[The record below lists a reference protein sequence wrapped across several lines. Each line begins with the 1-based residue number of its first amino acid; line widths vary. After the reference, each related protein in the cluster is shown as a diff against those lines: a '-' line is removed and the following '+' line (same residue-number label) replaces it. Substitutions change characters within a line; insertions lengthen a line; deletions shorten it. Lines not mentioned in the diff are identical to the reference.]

1 MASRFPILAALM
13 TFAATLAGCGE
24 ESPPTAPQTVQ
35 LRLVAGAEHGGAPHS
50 TIMTQEVTTTPAP
63 WQGDPDGTGLAL
75 ITVNVGQ
82 QAVCWELSASEI
94 ALPATAS
101 HIHKAPPGTAGPAVV
116 FLSPPD
122 AAGWAAGCRSG
133 LSRDLLR
140 EILTSPESFYV
151 NVHTSDFGPGAIRGQ
166 LGR

>member
-13 TFAATLAGCGE
+13 AAAPLTGCGE
-24 ESPPTAPQTVQ
+24 ESPPTAPQTVH
-35 LRLVAGAEHGGAPHS
+35 LRLVADAEHGGAPLS
-50 TIMTQEVTTTPAP
+50 KIMTQEVITTPAP
-63 WQGDPDGTGLAL
+63 WRGDPDGSGLAL
-75 ITVNVGQ
+75 LTVNVGQ
-82 QAVCWELSASEI
+82 QAVCWELSVSAI
-94 ALPATAS
+94 TLPATAS

-122 AAGWAAGCRSG
+122 AAGRAAGCRSG

-140 EILTSPESFYV
+140 EILTSPEFFYV
-151 NVHTSDFGPGAIRGQ
+151 NVHTSDFAPGAIRGQ

>member
-13 TFAATLAGCGE
+13 AAAPLTGCGE

-35 LRLVAGAEHGGAPHS
+35 LALVAGAEHGGAS
-50 TIMTQEVTTTPAP
+50 LSRIMTQEVTTTPAP
-63 WQGDPDGTGLAL
+63 WRGDPDGSGLAL
-75 ITVNVGQ
+75 LTVNVGQ
-82 QAVCWELSASEI
+82 QAVCWELSVSAI
-94 ALPATAS
+94 TLPATAS

-122 AAGWAAGCRSG
+122 AAGRAAGCRSG

-151 NVHTSDFGPGAIRGQ
+151 NVHTSDFAPGAIRGQ

>member
-13 TFAATLAGCGE
+13 AAAPLTGCGE
-24 ESPPTAPQTVQ
+24 ESPPTAPQTVH
-35 LRLVAGAEHGGAPHS
+35 LRLVADAEHGGAPLS
-50 TIMTQEVTTTPAP
+50 KIMTQEVITTPAP
-63 WQGDPDGTGLAL
+63 WRGDPDGSGLAL
-75 ITVNVGQ
+75 LTVNVGQ
-82 QAVCWELSASEI
+82 QAVCWELSVSAI
-94 ALPATAS
+94 TLPATAS

-122 AAGWAAGCRSG
+122 AAGRAAGCRSG

-151 NVHTSDFGPGAIRGQ
+151 NVHTSDFAPGAIRGQ
-166 LGR
+166 LGL

>member
-13 TFAATLAGCGE
+13 AAAPLTGCGE
-24 ESPPTAPQTVQ
+24 ESPPTAPQTVH
-35 LRLVAGAEHGGAPHS
+35 LRLVADAEHGGAPLS
-50 TIMTQEVTTTPAP
+50 KIMTQEVITTPAP
-63 WQGDPDGTGLAL
+63 WRGDPDGSGLAL
-75 ITVNVGQ
+75 LTVNVGQ
-82 QAVCWELSASEI
+82 QAVCWELSVSAI
-94 ALPATAS
+94 TLPATAS

-122 AAGWAAGCRSG
+122 AAGRAAGCRSG

-151 NVHTSDFGPGAIRGQ
+151 NVHTRDFAPGAIRGQ

>member
-13 TFAATLAGCGE
+13 AAAPLTGCGE

-35 LRLVAGAEHGGAPHS
+35 LALVAGAEHGGAS
-50 TIMTQEVTTTPAP
+50 LSRIMTQEVTTTPAP
-63 WQGDPDGTGLAL
+63 WQGDPDGSGLAL
-75 ITVNVGQ
+75 LTVNVGQ
-82 QAVCWELSASEI
+82 QAVCWELSVSAI
-94 ALPATAS
+94 TLPATAS

-122 AAGWAAGCRSG
+122 AAGRAAGCRSG

-151 NVHTSDFGPGAIRGQ
+151 NVHTSDFAPGAIRGQ

>member
-13 TFAATLAGCGE
+13 AAAPLTGCGE
-24 ESPPTAPQTVQ
+24 ESPPTAPQTVH
-35 LRLVAGAEHGGAPHS
+35 LRLVADAEHGGAPLS
-50 TIMTQEVTTTPAP
+50 KIMTQEVITTPAP
-63 WQGDPDGTGLAL
+63 WRGDPDGSGLAL
-75 ITVNVGQ
+75 LTVNVGQ
-82 QAVCWELSASEI
+82 QAVCWELSVSAI
-94 ALPATAS
+94 TLPATAS

-122 AAGWAAGCRSG
+122 AAGRAAGCRSG

-151 NVHTSDFGPGAIRGQ
+151 NVHTSDFAPGAIRGQ

>member
-13 TFAATLAGCGE
+13 AAAPLTGCGE

-35 LRLVAGAEHGGAPHS
+35 LALVAGAEHGGAS
-50 TIMTQEVTTTPAP
+50 LSRIMTQEVITTPAP
-63 WQGDPDGTGLAL
+63 WRGDPDGSGLAL
-75 ITVNVGQ
+75 LTVNVGQ
-82 QAVCWELSASEI
+82 QAVCWELSVSAI
-94 ALPATAS
+94 TLPATAS

-122 AAGWAAGCRSG
+122 AAGRAAGCRSG

-151 NVHTSDFGPGAIRGQ
+151 NVHTSDFAPGAIRGQ
-166 LGR
+166 LGL